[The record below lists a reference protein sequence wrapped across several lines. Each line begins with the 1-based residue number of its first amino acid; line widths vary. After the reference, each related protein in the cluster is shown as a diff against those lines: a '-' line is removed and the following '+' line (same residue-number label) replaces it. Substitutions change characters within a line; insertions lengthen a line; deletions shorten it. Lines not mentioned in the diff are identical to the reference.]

1 MTKIVSIL
9 VFLAFCA
16 MGSMADLG
24 DSRLLPYDDDSR
36 AITDIDNSV
45 LTSSGPAFPNGTPL
59 GYWREDAEE
68 WVDGKVVG
76 FKDGYYFVQWDD
88 QPGRMESY
96 NSHFSGDR
104 LRLNSMTRAANR
116 ANDYPPSDSDSEDF
130 VQYWANGTPVR
141 LKNKDGSFENGKIV
155 DFSGNEY
162 RVDWSNCETSYYD
175 DYDILEVVQL
185 ATRRQ
190 RTVLSI
196 SIVGAIAIMAS
207 LIAIWI
213 VVSRFR
219 SRREKQTFGIS
230 APDPELALD
239 EGDNHE
245 EETDKVIPEI
255 A

>member
-1 MTKIVSIL
+1 MTKIISVL

-16 MGSMADLG
+16 MGSMAEPRY
-24 DSRLLPYDDDSR
+24 SRLLPYDDDSR

-45 LTSSGPAFPNGTPL
+45 LTFSGPAFPNGTPL

-96 NSHFSGDR
+96 DSHFSGDR
-104 LRLNSMTRAANR
+104 LRLNSMKRAANR

-130 VQYWANGTPVR
+130 VQFWEIGTPVR
-141 LKNKDGSFENGKIV
+141 LKNKDGSFVNGEIV

-162 RVDWSNCETSYYD
+162 RVDWYNCETSYYD

-185 ATRRQ
+185 ATQRQ

-196 SIVGAIAIMAS
+196 SIVGTMAIMTS
-207 LIAIWI
+207 LIAAWI
-213 VVSRFR
+213 VVSRCR
-219 SRREKQTFGIS
+219 SRREKQALSIS
-230 APDPELALD
+230 APGPELALD
-239 EGDNHE
+239 EEGNHE
-245 EETDKVIPEI
+245 EKNDKEIPEI